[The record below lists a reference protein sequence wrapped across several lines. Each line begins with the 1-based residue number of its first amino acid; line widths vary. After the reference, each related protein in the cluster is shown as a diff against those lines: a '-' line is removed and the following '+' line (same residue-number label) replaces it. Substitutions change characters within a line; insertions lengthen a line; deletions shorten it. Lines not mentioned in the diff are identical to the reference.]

1 MQVTETLSEG
11 LKRGFTVQVPATD
24 IEERRT
30 RRLAELAKTLKLPG
44 FRPGKVPM
52 TLVRQR
58 YGRSVETEV
67 LEETVNEATQTMVSE
82 RGLRPALQPKV
93 ELVRVDLD
101 QDVEFKV
108 ELELL
113 PDITLPDLGSVSLT
127 RLKSEPSAEAV
138 DKALEEIAQ
147 RQRNLEPVEEVRPAQ
162 KGDFLTVDFVGK
174 TDGVAFQGGTGTDMD
189 VEIAGTGFIPGF
201 SEQMEGLSVGETRVI
216 DVTFPEE
223 YGVPELA
230 GKAAQFEI
238 TAKALKKAVAPVID
252 DAFATKLGLDSLEK
266 LREIVTQQIQNE
278 YDQVS
283 RLRVKRALLDALA
296 DQAGFEV
303 PPTLVENEFNQ
314 IWQRVDAD
322 RKADRLDE
330 DDKGKDEDTLRA
342 DYRKIAERRVRL
354 GLLLAEIG
362 RVNGVQVG
370 NDELIRAMR
379 AEASRYP
386 GQEQAVLDFFRQNP
400 QAIDSLRGPI
410 FEEKVVDFVLE
421 TAKVDDKIVSIE
433 ELNADEDVAGIA

>member
-127 RLKSEPSAEAV
+127 RLKAEPSGEAV

-230 GKAAQFEI
+230 GKPAQFEI

-296 DQAGFEV
+296 DQAAFEV

-433 ELNADEDVAGIA
+433 ELNADEDVAGMA